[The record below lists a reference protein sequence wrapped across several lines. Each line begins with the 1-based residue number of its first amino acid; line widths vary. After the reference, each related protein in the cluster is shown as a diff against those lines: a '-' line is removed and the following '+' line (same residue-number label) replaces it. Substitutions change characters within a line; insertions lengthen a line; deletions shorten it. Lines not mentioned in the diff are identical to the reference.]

1 MVYIWNSFVVIY
13 RVQEKLRVG
22 RAVTAMCVPCKNKSS
37 LTNETESE
45 LLQLFFAA
53 LLSVYLSYVGPSMSR
68 TLCALIQTAQAWMF
82 CSHNIIKRS
91 VSFDLVHL
99 SVAKITLSLKW
110 ACEREREKDFI
121 TVFMHLN
128 NFNLLSYMPLD
139 CIFKF
144 GHFAANRFDSY
155 PGETC
160 YSFSSGS
167 GWFNSHRI
175 GDLAFAQNG
184 NGVVF
189 IPSLRFFGGWNWLV
203 IETVQK
209 HAKNFNQSSCIG
221 LCDE

>member
-1 MVYIWNSFVVIY
+1 
-13 RVQEKLRVG
+13 
-22 RAVTAMCVPCKNKSS
+22 
-37 LTNETESE
+37 
-45 LLQLFFAA
+45 
-53 LLSVYLSYVGPSMSR
+53 
-68 TLCALIQTAQAWMF
+68 
-82 CSHNIIKRS
+82 
-91 VSFDLVHL
+91 
-99 SVAKITLSLKW
+99 
-110 ACEREREKDFI
+110 
-121 TVFMHLN
+121 MHLN

-189 IPSLRFFGGWNWLV
+189 IPSLRFLAD
-203 IETVQK
+203 E
-209 HAKNFNQSSCIG
+209 IG
-221 LCDE
+221 LLLRQFKNTLRILISRRVWAMWRVRVWMESACEWQEYPWGNKCCLYHTDGQLVSNHLWILFLFGCVFFSLLTISKLLLNVFEYH